1 MTPGHRVRCDRE
13 ASASASGQPP
23 GCPVARP
30 PAGTRG
36 PGPLGMAGPPAVL
49 ERPPPRRARARPP
62 ALGPARGALVA
73 VRLGSRAGTGFG
85 SCVSLG
91 PGLGILA
98 RRAWGP
104 GPGPGS
110 CTESEGTVAPPGTCS
125 CAAWQRRRSGPAL
138 ASCDTVA
145 WLVVGS
151 STVLRL
157 DANLKSLWGPVVCGP
172 ASFICILY
180 FSVLY
185 T

>member
-1 MTPGHRVRCDRE
+1 MTGRRRRRHPG
-13 ASASASGQPP
+13 S
-23 GCPVARP
+23 
-30 PAGTRG
+30 G
-36 PGPLGMAGPPAVL
+36 PGARSPGRRLALGG
-49 ERPPPRRARARPP
+49 RARWALPVRRRSSNGRRRGEPGP
-62 ALGPARGALVA
+62 ALRPSGPGPARGALVA

-91 PGLGILA
+91 PGLCILA

-125 CAAWQRRRSGPAL
+125 CAAWQRRRPGPAL

>member
-1 MTPGHRVRCDRE
+1 MQARQDLG
-13 ASASASGQPP
+13 
-23 GCPVARP
+23 VAR
-30 PAGTRG
+30 GLFVG
-36 PGPLGMAGPPAVL
+36 
-49 ERPPPRRARARPP
+49 EY
-62 ALGPARGALVA
+62 
-73 VRLGSRAGTGFG
+73 GTGTGVTIQSSEF
-85 SCVSLG
+85 
-91 PGLGILA
+91 A
-98 RRAWGP
+98 FKF
-104 GPGPGS
+104 PGS
-110 CTESEGTVAPPGTCS
+110 AGGTCS
-125 CAAWQRRRSGPAL
+125 CAAWQRRRPGPAL